1 MSRLLE
7 ELFPIRK
14 GERSLTFVL
23 FLHSLF
29 AVGAF
34 VSGRAVRDALFL
46 SHAGSDRLAGM
57 YVLSAVAVALAGL
70 AYGPLAARFRRDLLA
85 LITAGAFGLLFVAA
99 YLIER
104 RGLAWFY
111 SALYVYV
118 EVMGA
123 ITLLQFWTLSNEL
136 FHAREA
142 KRLYGIIGSGGT
154 LANVLVGLATSR
166 IATRFGASAVLLL
179 CAALL
184 FGCAVA
190 SFWAGRLGR
199 ERLFAKAAK
208 AARGAAPRAKSS
220 VGASRVIGSG
230 HLRTVALLAAITFF
244 TTTLVDFEFKAIAGM
259 TFPKDRLAAYFGNFY
274 AVVGVGALLIQLFGT
289 SRMLARAG
297 VIAALLVLP
306 FSLGA
311 GNVLLL
317 AFPALWAAAGAKGAD
332 TLFRY
337 TINDATTQIL
347 YLPVPPHARASAK
360 AFIDSVVKSCAIG
373 LAGMFLFVHA
383 RWLHG
388 SPYGVANVA
397 VACCAAWAAVLWV
410 LRRQYIRSLQDNLR
424 SRRLDLDSMR
434 HPVQDG
440 STGKV
445 LQRALESG
453 NTPEILS
460 ALELLPHLSNIQ
472 LDHQVE
478 PLLDSPDP
486 AVRLATLR
494 YYAQRQTMRYANSIF
509 RRFEDPE
516 PVVRAAAIDAFCQI
530 GRDRA
535 VRSVRMFLN
544 DADPAVRAA
553 AITGMIRFGGLDGVL
568 AAAEALKQLIGHEQA
583 AMREHAAKV
592 LKAIGVKNFYQPVL
606 ELMNDPVPSV
616 RRAAIGA
623 AAALRSPEFVIPLIY
638 KTQSA
643 ETGAEAIEAL
653 CAYGPSIAQA
663 LGKALSNR
671 LEDLAIR
678 RSMARVLGRL
688 GTPEAVNI
696 LLPHLDEPDEELRLR
711 LYRALA
717 RAAKG
722 QRLQAAARRQV
733 DSALE
738 LELLRAYRA
747 LAAAEALGLG
757 QGPGPHTP
765 REGPEAAAAL
775 LSVAITDK
783 IARAERRM
791 FLLLAVLHP
800 EAGMEHIHAGLGDI
814 GDAQAARRRANAVE
828 LLDNLLE
835 RRLKRRLLPLVEDTG
850 RAEKLHAAAEAL
862 ELPTPTPAA
871 ALEEL
876 TRDENAW
883 VRACALNHAA
893 ALRSPTANEA
903 IGAGLADPNA
913 IVRETA
919 LLCAVRLEPARAQEL
934 ARERL
939 TDDSPVV
946 RRHATRLAGV
956 G

>member
-1 MSRLLE
+1 VSRLLD
-7 ELFPIRK
+7 ELFPVRK
-14 GERSLTFVL
+14 GERPLTGLL

-34 VSGRAVRDALFL
+34 VAGRAVRDALFL
-46 SHAGSDRLAGM
+46 SHLGADALAQM

-85 LITAGAFGLLFVAA
+85 LVTATLFGVLFAVAYVA
-99 YLIER
+99 ER
-104 RGLAWFY
+104 RGGAWFY
-111 SALYVYV
+111 PALYVYV

-154 LANVLVGLATSR
+154 LANVLVGVATSR
-166 IATRFGASAVLLL
+166 IAVHFGASAVLLL

-184 FGCAVA
+184 FGCAAA

-199 ERLFAKAAK
+199 ERLFAKAA
-208 AARGAAPRAKSS
+208 RGAPRRSRNAA
-220 VGASRVIGSG
+220 GASRVIGSG

-259 TFPKDRLAAYFGNFY
+259 TFPKDRLAEYFGNFY

-297 VIAALLVLP
+297 VLAALLVLP
-306 FSLGA
+306 LSLGA

-317 AFPALWAAAGAKGAD
+317 LFPALWAAAGAKGAD

-373 LAGMFLFVHA
+373 LAGVFLFVHA
-383 RWLHG
+383 RWFHG
-388 SPYGVANVA
+388 SPYGVAKVA
-397 VACCAAWAAVLWV
+397 VACCGAWAAVLWV

-424 SRRLDLDSMR
+424 SRSLDLDSMR

-445 LQRALESG
+445 LQKALASG

-494 YYAQRQTMRYANSIF
+494 YYAQRQSMRYANSIF

-516 PVVRAAAIDAFCQI
+516 PAVRAAAVDAFCQI

-553 AITGMIRFGGLDGVL
+553 AVTGMIRFGGLDGVL

-623 AAALRSPEFVIPLIY
+623 AAALHSPEFVIPLIY

-653 CAYGPSIAQA
+653 CAYGPSIAQT

-678 RSMARVLGRL
+678 RSVARVLGRL

-722 QRLQAAARRQV
+722 QRLQPAAKRQV

-747 LAAAEALGLG
+747 LAAAEALNLG
-757 QGPGPHTP
+757 PGPGPHTP
-765 REGPEAAAAL
+765 REGPAAAQAL

-783 IARAERRM
+783 ISRAERRM
-791 FLLLAVLHP
+791 FLLLAVRHP
-800 EAGMEHIHAGLGDI
+800 EAGMEHIHAGLGEA
-814 GDAQAARRRANAVE
+814 GEAQSNRRRANAVE

-835 RRLKRRLLPLVEDTG
+835 RRLKRRFLPLVEDTG
-850 RAEKLHAAAEAL
+850 RAEKLRAAAETLAL
-862 ELPTPTPAA
+862 TTPTPAL

-883 VRACALNHAA
+883 VRACALHLAA
-893 ALRSPTANEA
+893 ALCSPSAAEA
-903 IGAGLADPNA
+903 VSNGLTDPNP

-919 LLCAVRLEPARAQEL
+919 LLCAVRLEPARTREL
-934 ARERL
+934 AKARL
-939 TDDSPVV
+939 GDDSQLV
-946 RRHATRLAGV
+946 RRHASRLAGAA
-956 G
+956 